1 MMIFLPIYNYTDDNH
16 RDQEGHRFSW
26 FSFVCKLWHQFTKKN
41 FYDDRKRTFFFL
53 TLFGFYKGGKRMV
66 IQNSEVSMTS
76 TASYTSGMRLA
87 VQSETK
93 PIFNLDDITYFR
105 G

>member
-1 MMIFLPIYNYTDDNH
+1 
-16 RDQEGHRFSW
+16 
-26 FSFVCKLWHQFTKKN
+26 
-41 FYDDRKRTFFFL
+41 
-53 TLFGFYKGGKRMV
+53 MV